1 MKGIY
6 TVIREGP
13 HQTSSSNWVLKN
25 LAKKRRKEKKSFHIR
40 CLLWNLMEIFKLS
53 HFHRT
58 NCREL
63 ACTLL
68 KLDVLQELVWYWTL
82 CRNKALIFC
91 GLALRGSLDIFHTS
105 YTHSTGHHCVL
116 PTAFTTTKPYTENCK
131 SWSPSCHADWSHIGA
146 PDPLTCETTASP
158 EIHLTSWA
166 HWFCCTSKRNPLF
179 CTTGDICQWHP
190 KDIICKSFYYLLVRR
205 RENYYYY

>member
-1 MKGIY
+1 
-6 TVIREGP
+6 
-13 HQTSSSNWVLKN
+13 
-25 LAKKRRKEKKSFHIR
+25 
-40 CLLWNLMEIFKLS
+40 MEIFKLS
-53 HFHRT
+53 HFHWR

-105 YTHSTGHHCVL
+105 YTLSTGHHCVL

-131 SWSPSCHADWSHIGA
+131 SWSPSCHADWSHIRHLPHQPVRQLHHLRYTLLLGHIDSA
-146 PDPLTCETTASP
+146 VLQR
-158 EIHLTSWA
+158 EIHFSVPQVIYVNGTPKTLSVS
-166 HWFCCTSKRNPLF
+166 HF
-179 CTTGDICQWHP
+179 TTCLSEGER
-190 KDIICKSFYYLLVRR
+190 IIIIIKVST
-205 RENYYYY
+205 